1 MANYDDEDFD
11 NLEDNEPE
19 AVEAEAAEGEA
30 RPASNRNFLLALGIL
45 GGLFLLLVIALV
57 VVALLF
63 LPRERARREATNA
76 VISTQ
81 NAATAQAATEGAIIA
96 MQLLTPSASPTIT
109 QTAVPPTPTNTLVV
123 AVPTNTNA
131 PTEAAAAQDTP
142 AVEARTATV
151 AALLTQA
158 AGGGAPGAET
168 PGAGVTPGP
177 GTPAAGTPTAGTPG
191 SGGGIATA
199 TRLPDGGFADDV
211 GLPGLFGLALGLTV
225 VIALVRRLRLSTNS

>member
-19 AVEAEAAEGEA
+19 ATETEAAEEEA

-45 GGLFLLLVIALV
+45 GGLFLLLVVALV

-76 VISTQ
+76 AISTQ

-96 MQLLTPSASPTIT
+96 MQLLTPSATPTVT
-109 QTAVPPTPTNTLVV
+109 QTLVPPTPTNTLVV
-123 AVPTNTNA
+123 AVPTSTST
-131 PTEAAAAQDTP
+131 PTVEVAAQDTP

-158 AGGGAPGAET
+158 AGGGAPGAGT
-168 PGAGVTPGP
+168 PGAGETPGTGVTPG
-177 GTPAAGTPTAGTPG
+177 AGTPG
-191 SGGGIATA
+191 AGGGIATA

-225 VIALVRRLRLSTNS
+225 VIVLVRRLRLSTNS